1 MAGRQG
7 KDGVKMRQDQA
18 ETVGLQAL
26 AWLAA
31 DDELFGTFLGASGAG
46 AEDVAAAAG
55 KPEFLGAV
63 LDFVMMED
71 AWVMAFC
78 DRNGLAY
85 TVPMTARAQLPGGQA
100 FHWT

>member
-1 MAGRQG
+1 
-7 KDGVKMRQDQA
+7 MRQDQA

-26 AWLAA
+26 AWLASE
-31 DDELFGTFLGASGAG
+31 DELFGSFLGASGAG
-46 AEDVAAAAG
+46 AGDVAEAAG

-71 AWVMAFC
+71 AWVIAFC
-78 DRNGLAY
+78 DANGLAY
-85 TVPMTARAQLPGGQA
+85 GVPLAARAVLPGGQA

>member
-1 MAGRQG
+1 
-7 KDGVKMRQDQA
+7 MRQEQA

-26 AWLAA
+26 AWLAGE
-31 DDELFGTFLGASGAG
+31 DELFGSFLGASGAG

-55 KPEFLGAV
+55 RPEFLGSV

-78 DRNGLAY
+78 DASGLAY
-85 TVPMTARAQLPGGQA
+85 TVPMAARAALPGGQTV
-100 FHWT
+100 HWT